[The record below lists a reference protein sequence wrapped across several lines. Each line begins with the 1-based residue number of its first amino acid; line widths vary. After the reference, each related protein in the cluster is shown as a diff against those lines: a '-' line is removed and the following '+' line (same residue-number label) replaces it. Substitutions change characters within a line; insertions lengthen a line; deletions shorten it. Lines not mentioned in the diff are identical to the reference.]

1 MIDTKTE
8 TIDTLYGF
16 KTRDDI
22 IAHLKSVGQ
31 KIIDDAEL
39 IAPRPRN
46 TTRIYISATIEA
58 CEITKVEYDIECYVD
73 PQIKE
78 KP

>member
-1 MIDTKTE
+1 MIDTKTR
-8 TIDTLYGF
+8 TIDTTNGF
-16 KTRDDI
+16 KTREDV

-39 IAPRPRN
+39 IAPRPRY
-46 TTRIYISATIEA
+46 TTRISITANIEA
-58 CEITKVEYDIECYVD
+58 CEITTVEYDIECYAD
-73 PQIKE
+73 PRIKE